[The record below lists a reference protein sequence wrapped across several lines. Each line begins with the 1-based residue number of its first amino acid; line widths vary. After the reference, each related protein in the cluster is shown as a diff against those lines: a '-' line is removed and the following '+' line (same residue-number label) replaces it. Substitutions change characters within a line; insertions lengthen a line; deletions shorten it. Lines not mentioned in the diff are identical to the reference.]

1 VYATPSAAYTFND
14 DLSAVQSMGIQI
26 IGEEEISSILNLGY
40 ANVKLADFDFRLIY
54 NTFAG
59 FGVNLD
65 DLSAVA
71 VAVFDHGNA
80 PPDISDRQFRFDYL
94 DQRIRQENRLS
105 AFAYFREDIPDIMTR
120 LKAVAISA
128 QNIDC
133 PLIVMDTA
141 PAAVLG
147 TTFDRMVNNL
157 PVLITNIGN
166 FHTLAFRL
174 SEKGIDGVFEHHT
187 GLIDRPKLEKLLYAL
202 ANSSLKHE
210 DVFEDHGHG
219 ALVYNPA
226 PMNLPKGKSEC
237 VVTGPRRS
245 LMTGSTMNPYYA
257 APFGDMMMTGCFGL
271 IAASADLLLEYKE
284 EINNCLYGHSGIGTP
299 LWELNE

>member
-1 VYATPSAAYTFND
+1 
-14 DLSAVQSMGIQI
+14 L
-26 IGEEEISSILNLGY
+26 LNLGY